1 MRLRI
6 CRNNDRIRLTLMG
19 DSDRNQNPAAKH
31 NRRAPDRALLAA
43 IVDSS
48 DDAIISK
55 TLEGVITS
63 WNAAAQRIF
72 GYSPEEAL
80 GNPITMLIPPDRLDE
95 ETEILRRIRLGD
107 RIEHF
112 ESIRLTKYGTQV
124 PISLTVSAVRDDS
137 GAIVGASKIARD
149 ITAQRQAEQALAASE
164 AKYRRLIETLPA
176 AVFQCDLDG
185 RITTFN
191 DAAVE
196 IWGCEPVSTTGQ
208 WCGSVSL
215 FRKDGAELPRD
226 EYPAA
231 ICLLKH
237 RSIPITEIVV
247 KRPDGTRR
255 TVLQHSD
262 PIFDE
267 DDVIVGVVSV
277 MNDITDQKLAE
288 AALRYSEEKFRNLA
302 DNMSQFAWMADENWW
317 IYWYNRRWFD
327 YTGTTLDDMQG
338 WGWKEV
344 HHPDHVDRVVASV
357 KAAWKSGQ
365 PWEDVFPLRSAAGE
379 YRWYL
384 SRAEP
389 IRDETGRVV
398 RWFGTNTDITEQ
410 RETEAAL
417 QAAKDEAEAANQAK
431 DQFLAILSHE
441 LRTPLT
447 PVLMLASTIES
458 DTSLPEQ
465 VRRDAAMIRDNVRLE
480 TKLIDD
486 LLDLSRITAGKLAL
500 HPETVDLNESL
511 LHVCEMC
518 ADQFREKSLRLHCN
532 LDEQVGHVSADSARL
547 HQVIW
552 NVLKNAAKFT
562 PEFGEIFVS
571 TAKLSNG
578 HYRVVVRDNGAG
590 IEAESLSRIFDAF
603 EQGSD
608 QTAQQFGGLGL
619 GLAISKA
626 LVELHGGSI
635 CASSPGVD
643 QGATFTID
651 LPAVQ
656 PAIKAHPE
664 VTPSPAV
671 DSERPIRLLLV
682 EDHAGTSGTLQRI
695 LRAQGYAVNA
705 VATKAAALEYAAE
718 HEFDV
723 MISDIG
729 LPDGTGYEIL
739 AALRRTRPIRAIAIS
754 GYGMA
759 EDIRRSREAG
769 FTEHLIKPLD
779 TSQLDVAI
787 RQVVSAPPFAE

>member
-1 MRLRI
+1 
-6 CRNNDRIRLTLMG
+6 MG
-19 DSDRNQNPAAKH
+19 DSDRNQNSAANR

-55 TLEGVITS
+55 TLEGIITS

-80 GNPITMLIPPDRLDE
+80 GKPITMLIPPDRLGE
-95 ETEILRRIRLGD
+95 ETEIIRRIRLGD

-112 ESIRLTKYGTQV
+112 ETIRLTKSGMQV

-137 GAIVGASKIARD
+137 GAIIGASKVARD

-164 AKYRRLIETLPA
+164 AKYRRLVETLPA
-176 AVFQCDLDG
+176 AVFQCDPDG

-191 DAAVE
+191 NAAVE
-196 IWGCEPVSTTGQ
+196 IWGREPVSTNGQ

-215 FRKDGAELPRD
+215 FRKDGTEFPRD

-247 KRPDGTRR
+247 KRPDDTRR

-262 PIFDE
+262 PIYDE
-267 DDVIVGVVSV
+267 DDKIVGVVSV

-317 IYWYNRRWFD
+317 IYWYNRRWFE
-327 YTGTTLDDMQG
+327 YTGTTLDDMKG

-365 PWEDVFPLRSAAGE
+365 PWEDVFPLRSATGE

-389 IRDETGRVV
+389 IRDETGRVI
-398 RWFGTNTDITEQ
+398 RWFGTNTDITKQ

-417 QAAKDEAEAANQAK
+417 QAAKEEAEAANQAK

-447 PVLMLASTIES
+447 PVLMLASTISS

-518 ADQFREKSLRLHCN
+518 SEQLREKSLRLHCN
-532 LDEQVGHVSADSARL
+532 LDERVGHVSADSARL

-562 PEFGEIFVS
+562 PEHGEIFVS
-571 TAKLSNG
+571 TARLPNG
-578 HYRVVVRDNGAG
+578 HFRVVVRDSGAG
-590 IEAESLSRIFDAF
+590 IDAQSLSRIFDAF

-635 CASSPGVD
+635 WASSPGVN
-643 QGATFTID
+643 QGATFAIE

-664 VTPSPAV
+664 APPSPAV
-671 DSERPIRLLLV
+671 NSGRPIRLLLV
-682 EDHAGTSGTLQRI
+682 EDHAGTSGTLQRV
-695 LRAQGYAVNA
+695 LRAQGYRVSA
-705 VATKAAALEYAAE
+705 VATKAEALEYAAE
-718 HEFDV
+718 NEFDV

-729 LPDGTGYEIL
+729 LPDGTGYDL
-739 AALRRTRPIRAIAIS
+739 VTALKRIRPIRAIAIS

-759 EDIRRSREAG
+759 EDIRRSHEAG
-769 FTEHLIKPLD
+769 FYEHLIKPLD
-779 TSQLDVAI
+779 MSQLDVTI
-787 RQVVSAPPFAE
+787 RQVLGAPPSAE